1 MRMGGTQNPSKNQTK
16 VKKYLYAP
24 FGRYIDEGLEYGLID
39 KMTDRPRPR
48 SGPVR
53 SCYYLAN

>member
-1 MRMGGTQNPSKNQTK
+1 MGGTQKPSKNQTN

-24 FGRYIDEGLEYGLID
+24 LGRYGYIHEVLDYELID
-39 KMTDRPRPR
+39 KMTDRSRSR